1 VELRIFIGDESGKD
15 AVTMQRP
22 LRYEHQPPGL
32 PRTLI
37 LVAES
42 HGHSHAV
49 ATALA
54 SRMRTSGHHV
64 DVRDASGGL
73 PGASE
78 YDAVILGADVA
89 VKRDRR
95 LLGDWVAS
103 HRQRLKDIPTGLFIV
118 CGPDRG
124 TDARHCVDSFE
135 TRLGMRARFAAVFS
149 YGRLRPITVIL
160 RAVLLAALHRIDG
173 AIVDRGAGELR
184 ALADSMMHE
193 LASSRSHA

>member
-1 VELRIFIGDESGKD
+1 
-15 AVTMQRP
+15 MQRSSRHEP
-22 LRYEHQPPGL
+22 QPRSL

-37 LVAES
+37 LVAEP

-54 SRMRTSGHHV
+54 SRMRTSGHQV
-64 DVRDASGGL
+64 DVRDANGGL
-73 PGASE
+73 PGASD

-89 VKRDRR
+89 AKRDRR
-95 LLGDWVAS
+95 LLGEYVAS
-103 HRQRLKDIPTGLFIV
+103 HRQRLKDIPTGLFLV
-118 CGPDRG
+118 CRPDRT

-160 RAVLLAALHRIDG
+160 RAVLLATLHRIDG
-173 AIVDRGAGELR
+173 AIIDRGAAELR
-184 ALADSMMHE
+184 ALADSMMNE